1 MQEELIAGLK
11 KSFERGFIDDVF
23 EVGGHTWGM
32 QTLNGLE
39 SQWRDRY
46 VEFTASAAF
55 LSSRKVPT
63 LAAAIKLIDGQS
75 VLDIFGEKKTSPDD
89 KTSAIMNM
97 VNRREQDFDTPQFQA
112 AEKLRVFLE
121 NSIPSQVVDKLYER
135 YNELEMKSE
144 KILTGVLG
152 DEEKKEDTPKT
163 NGGEVPD
170 GTPFQKGKTP

>member
-11 KSFERGFIDDVF
+11 KSFERGFIDDIF
-23 EVGGHTWGM
+23 EVGGHAWGM

-75 VLDIFGEKKTSPDD
+75 VLDIFGEAKTSTEE
-89 KTSAIMNM
+89 KASAIANM
-97 VNRREQDFDTPQFQA
+97 VNRREKEFDTPEFRA

-121 NSIPSQVVDKLYER
+121 NSIPSQVVDKLYEKF
-135 YNELEMKSE
+135 NGLELQSE
-144 KILTGVLG
+144 QILMGVLK
-152 DEEKKEDTPKT
+152 DEKKPGEEPKT
-163 NGGEVPD
+163 GGGEVPD
-170 GTPFQKGKTP
+170 GTPFQKGKSA